1 MPKADLSP
9 SNDKAYHR
17 RRLWAWALVLG
28 IPGGLAVLAL
38 ASPGRLDDLPR
49 LCLFAV
55 IFGRPCPACG
65 TLHAL
70 SALLHGDFYLALSFN
85 RNVVVLAPLLVWIWF
100 RELGVLWLPRRF
112 IPSGRQPPEYCSTQG
127 ADAPRSE

>member
-9 SNDKAYHR
+9 SKDTAYR
-17 RRLWAWALVLG
+17 WRRLWAWALVLG
-28 IPGGLAVLAL
+28 IPGGLAALAL

-49 LCLFAV
+49 LCLFAA

-70 SALLHGDFYLALSFN
+70 SALLHGDLYLALSFN
-85 RNVVVLAPLLVWIWF
+85 RNVVLLAPLLVWIWF
-100 RELGVLWLPRRF
+100 RELGVLWRLWR
-112 IPSGRQPPEYCSTQG
+112 
-127 ADAPRSE
+127 ARSVSD